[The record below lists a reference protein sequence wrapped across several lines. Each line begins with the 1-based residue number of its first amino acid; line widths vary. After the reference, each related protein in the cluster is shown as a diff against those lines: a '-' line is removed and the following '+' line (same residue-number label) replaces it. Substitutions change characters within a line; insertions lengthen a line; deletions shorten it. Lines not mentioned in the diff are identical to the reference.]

1 MSTAALPVAFT
12 PPVHRVRPGT
22 RPALL
27 VAEFRGTGDIAILI
41 PFLRAAVTRY
51 EVTLLAVPNAGG
63 LLQRFVPELFAPA
76 HPQSAWIE
84 GKPCRYKPCFDR
96 CRYAEPFCLTGI
108 DTETVWPTLEG
119 WLANVGRAT
128 VT

>member
-1 MSTAALPVAFT
+1 MDELIDTIASSAAFLGNDSGPGHIAALCGVPTFT
-12 PPVHRVRPGT
+12 IFGPQ
-22 RPALL
+22 
-27 VAEFRGTGDIAILI
+27 I
-41 PFLRAAVTRY
+41 
-51 EVTLLAVPNAGG
+51 
-63 LLQRFVPELFAPA
+63 PELFAPA